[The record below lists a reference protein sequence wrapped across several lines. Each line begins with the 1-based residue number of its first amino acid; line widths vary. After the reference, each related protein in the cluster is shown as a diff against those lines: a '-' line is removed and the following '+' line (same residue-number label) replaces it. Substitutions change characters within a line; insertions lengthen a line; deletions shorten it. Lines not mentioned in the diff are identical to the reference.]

1 VMILCI
7 QPYSK
12 SKLELESNL
21 GEILPVNCK
30 FIRCSTSTQP
40 DKTQTWVPEVRLLV
54 QKRKIQ
60 TQTKIFLHHSSSTF
74 FEFNSNLLLE
84 YGR

>member
-1 VMILCI
+1 MRIKIFGSTLFRLTA
-7 QPYSK
+7 YSK

-21 GEILPVNCK
+21 GEILPVHSK
-30 FIRCSTSTQP
+30 FIRCS
-40 DKTQTWVPEVRLLV
+40 QTLVLDVRLLV

-60 TQTKIFLHHSSSTF
+60 IQAKIFLHHSSSTF
-74 FEFNSNLLLE
+74 FEFSSSLRLE